1 MLAFSNSVNLK
12 SDFGE
17 GVICAWT
24 ITKQAKKG
32 LKMPSSPRK
41 HVCIAQAMR
50 HVTISC
56 HFCDRRVIEA
66 GLCWEASAGG
76 HNATDLRGQESFGP
90 LLPYTTLEATDYSP

>member
-24 ITKQAKKG
+24 IKKKAKKG
-32 LKMPSSPRK
+32 LKMPSSLSK
-41 HVCIAQAMR
+41 NVCIAKAMSY
-50 HVTISC
+50 VTISC

-66 GLCWEASAGG
+66 SLCREASAGG
-76 HNATDLRGQESFGP
+76 HNAADLRGQESFGP
-90 LLPYTTLEATDYSP
+90 LPPYTTLKATDYSP

>member
-24 ITKQAKKG
+24 ITKKAKKV
-32 LKMPSSPRK
+32 LKIPSPNPNK
-41 HVCIAQAMR
+41 HVCLGQDLKY
-50 HVTISC
+50 VTISC

-66 GLCWEASAGG
+66 GLRWEPCAGG
-76 HNATDLRGQESFGP
+76 HNTTDLRGQ
-90 LLPYTTLEATDYSP
+90 